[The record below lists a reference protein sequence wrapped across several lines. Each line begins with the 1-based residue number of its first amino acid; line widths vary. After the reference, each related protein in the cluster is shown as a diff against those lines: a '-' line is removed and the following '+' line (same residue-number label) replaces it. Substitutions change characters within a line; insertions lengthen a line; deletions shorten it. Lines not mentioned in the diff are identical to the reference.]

1 MTEKLFT
8 ITKKD
13 LRIETMRGRGNGGQN
28 RNVRDTCVRITHL
41 ASGAVGFA
49 CDEREQLRNKRAA
62 FKRMAND
69 WRFRKWI
76 AEQIAQP
83 EIEASST
90 RRYTYKGDISLEN
103 RNLDR
108 E

>member
-1 MTEKLFT
+1 MIEKLFT

-13 LRIETMRGRGNGGQN
+13 LRIETMRGRGPGGQN

-41 ASGAVGFA
+41 ASGAVGYA
-49 CDEREQLRNKRAA
+49 CDEREQLRNKRTA
-62 FKRMAND
+62 FRRMTND

-76 AEQIAQP
+76 AAQIAQP
-83 EIEASST
+83 EIEVNST
-90 RRYTYKGDISLEN
+90 RRYTYKGDISLEK
-103 RNLDR
+103 RKLDR